1 MIIAH
6 KYGLKVYPNGSQ
18 TWLQVHWEKDNI
30 KKAHFTGNV
39 KCAQASIEGSCFTVC
54 LSRLINN
61 SLFSG
66 RSNALNTEGE
76 VG

>member
-39 KCAQASIEGSCFTVC
+39 KCAQTVDKAPSQEGAFLVS
-54 LSRLINN
+54 
-61 SLFSG
+61 
-66 RSNALNTEGE
+66 
-76 VG
+76 